1 MQGSWIMIKLRIH
14 TKEEKYKKEYNKL
27 IDGSKGILGTA
38 QKGEAE
44 YADSQG
50 WLDTEEWAG
59 EEKVKKLEKLAAKIR
74 QNADVFVLIG
84 VGGSNN
90 AARAVIKAL
99 QKAGTPDIVY
109 AGNTLSPHALNKMLK
124 KLAGK
129 SIYVNCI
136 AKNFET
142 LEPGASFRILR
153 KYLQERYGS
162 KASERIIATGT
173 AGSSLERLCTAEGY
187 TFLEFPDNIG
197 GRYTAISNVGL
208 LPMAV
213 AGIDIRELV
222 QGAGDM
228 QKELHAKKAEENAAF
243 QYACLRNLFY
253 RNGYKVEMLSSFEPQ
268 FRYFYKWWIQ
278 LFAESEGK
286 DDKGI
291 FPVAGEYSE
300 ELHSVGQFLQ
310 EGSPFIFETFL
321 DVQEHQDSLVIEADG
336 IQDYFDYLDGKDL
349 WDVNKEAYR
358 ATVSAHSK
366 KMPCL
371 TLEIGALD
379 AYHFG
384 QLFYFFQ
391 FACYLSCK
399 LMGVNAFNQPGVEAY
414 KKEMFKA
421 LGKED

>member
-1 MQGSWIMIKLRIH
+1 MIKLRIH

-321 DVQEHQDSLVIEADG
+321 DVQEHQDSLLIEADG
-336 IQDYFDYLDGKDL
+336 IQDYFDYLDGKDF
-349 WDVNKEAYR
+349 WDVNKEAYK
-358 ATVSAHSK
+358 ATVSAHSRR
-366 KMPCL
+366 MPCL

>member
-1 MQGSWIMIKLRIH
+1 MVKLIIH
-14 TKEEKYKKEYNKL
+14 TKEEKYKKEYDELVGRNQR
-27 IDGSKGILGTA
+27 ILETA
-38 QKGEAE
+38 QRGEAE

-50 WLDTEEWAG
+50 WLDVEEWAG
-59 EEKVKKLEKLAAKIR
+59 EERIKKLEKLAAQIR
-74 QNADVFVLIG
+74 QSADVFVLIG

-162 KASERIIATGT
+162 KAPERIIATGT
-173 AGSSLERLCTAEGY
+173 AGSSLERLCKAEGY

-213 AGIDIRELV
+213 AGIDIREVV

-228 QKELHAKKAEENAAF
+228 QKELHAGKAEENTAF

-253 RNGYKVEMLSSFEPQ
+253 RNGYKAEMLSCFEPQ

-310 EGSPFIFETFL
+310 EGAPFIFETFL
-321 DVQEHQDSLVIEADG
+321 DVREHQDSLMIEADG
-336 IQDYFDYLDGKDL
+336 MRDYFDYLDGKDF
-349 WDVNKEAYR
+349 WDVNKEAYK
-358 ATVSAHSK
+358 ATLAAHSRR
-366 KMPCL
+366 MPCL
-371 TLEIGALD
+371 TLEIGTLD

-384 QLFYFFQ
+384 QLFYFFE

-399 LMGVNAFNQPGVEAY
+399 LMGVNAFDQPGVEAY

-421 LGKED
+421 LGKKGE